1 MRRGEILRTAAQ
13 VFRERGFHGAG
24 MREIAKALGMT
35 PGALYYYFESKED
48 LLYQVQ
54 ILALENLIA
63 TGQAIAGSALPPPEK
78 IERLIRA
85 HLAQIL
91 GEMGGGLAHL
101 EFHALPKQRLAEVV
115 GGRDEYEA
123 LLRGLI
129 EEGMEAGSF
138 RPVDSK
144 LAALS
149 RTGLDRLGVTNVVVH
164 LGDGTAGRAQDGPF
178 DAILVTA
185 GGPDVPVPLLEQLA
199 PEGRLVGPFG
209 AKDQQELLRIRA
221 APQGFKREVI
231 GHCRFVDLVG
241 AHGWAA

>member
-1 MRRGEILRTAAQ
+1 MVQNDDSGGRGEVRRGEILRQAAQ

-101 EFHALPKQRLAEVV
+101 EFHALPEKRLAEVV
-115 GGRDEYEA
+115 GWRDEYEA
-123 LLRGLI
+123 LLRGMI

-138 RPVDSK
+138 RSVDPK
-144 LAALS
+144 LTALS
-149 RTGLDRLGVTNVVVH
+149 LLGSLNW
-164 LGDGTAGRAQDGPF
+164 TALWWR
-178 DAILVTA
+178 
-185 GGPDVPVPLLEQLA
+185 
-199 PEGRLVGPFG
+199 PEGPEALDTVSHHF
-209 AKDQQELLRIRA
+209 AETFLRGIA
-221 APQGFKREVI
+221 T
-231 GHCRFVDLVG
+231 
-241 AHGWAA
+241 